1 MKTNY
6 NFDNLYKT
14 AFAMSNKDYDLI
26 NPEDITN
33 LVYWSDDILYNIF
46 KIKAHNRD
54 VLNFIYSTYYSTNN
68 STSSP
73 LYIAELYNVI
83 ALPRKVLYLGE
94 ITKESSNIVSEE
106 LKNSKVLQK
115 YFCIH
120 SFLKNYYINN
130 TLSSGLG
137 SSNDDFKYCIY
148 FIFKDEKDL
157 EILTTY
163 SRLVNKKNNFTY

>member
-1 MKTNY
+1 MKTDY
-6 NFDNLYKT
+6 NFYSLYKT
-14 AFAMSNKDYDLI
+14 AFAMSNRDYDLI

-46 KIKAHNRD
+46 KIKALNRD
-54 VLNFIYSTYYSTNN
+54 VLNFIYSAYSNNN
-68 STSSP
+68 SISP
-73 LYIAELYNVI
+73 SLYIAELHNVI

-94 ITKESSNIVSEE
+94 ITKESTNIVSEE

-115 YFCIH
+115 YFYIH

-130 TLSSGLG
+130 TLSPGLG
-137 SSNDDFKYCIY
+137 PSDDDYKYCIY
-148 FIFKDEKDL
+148 FIFEDKKDL